1 MKKRGI
7 YSLKIF
13 LKILVVCGIAF
24 IITWEAREYYGRRRY
39 GQQLFQREHYA
50 RYTSLFSWEMNLQG
64 DILPNANDIG
74 NVNFENGVLAFIT
87 GKDPY
92 FYLNLKGEKLDPK
105 RFYILSL
112 RMYSE
117 QPGEMQI
124 FFWCDTP
131 DSGKE
136 GAFSAPLKVESG
148 WKEYSIDLWE
158 TDFYTLPEPDRHKNQ
173 WGGTVGFIKTLRFDP
188 PEGKSGNQVKID
200 WIRFHKGVTLTHPMP
215 YYQTLGVI
223 NGLEYHPPSQS
234 LRIKPGVKKGEFI
247 SHPIGVGTIRA
258 FWDISWTGEEGVY
271 VQTRT
276 GNTHDTDG
284 PSWTPWSSPSGS
296 WRSSSIDS
304 PPDKYLQY
312 KVVLHQ
318 TEQEADPRLQW
329 VRIRYLDPSPP
340 GDNSLLWGTNLLPTV
355 SRPEEV
361 EGRVADLTNS
371 PWVRVPMEGE
381 RVYHTVNRL
390 VAEDINVVGSWDLS
404 SSSRSTIL
412 SAIRLYH
419 QQVKCWEFC
428 QGEQQTPSAL
438 VQLFRDVNRIDS
450 FSLIIPS
457 RIDRDYFAQVGLD
470 ALVDFVRERP
480 PSEINLDRGPGWYVV
495 MALVFFLLIIGL
507 RREIGYNFHFG
518 YQELSLAGIT
528 LAVLLGLSLPLM
540 YLWGMGTLKFPTW
553 GELSAA
559 LSRYPASAIIQ
570 EFGRALLIVITYRL
584 LGKVMS
590 PTRWRWVITLI
601 ATSLIFALGHL
612 GYPGLSPSEVSGFIS
627 LTFIAGLLLGW
638 IYIKRQS
645 LAATFVV
652 HLLANITLFTCTTF
666 QA

>member
-1 MKKRGI
+1 MKRRAL
-7 YSLKIF
+7 YSIKTF
-13 LKILVVCGIAF
+13 LKILVVCGIAL
-24 IITWEAREYYGRRRY
+24 IITWEAKEYYGRRRFE
-39 GQQLFQREHYA
+39 QQLLQREHYA
-50 RYTSLFSWEMNLQG
+50 RYTTLFSWEMNHQG
-64 DILPNANDIG
+64 DILPDTSDLG
-74 NVNFENGVLAFIT
+74 NVTFENGVLSFIT

-92 FYLNLKGEKLDPK
+92 FYLNLKREKLDPK
-105 RFYILSL
+105 RFYLLSL

-131 DSGKE
+131 NSGKE
-136 GAFSAPLKVESG
+136 GAFSAPLKVASG
-148 WKEYSIDLWE
+148 WKEYSIDLWK
-158 TDFYTLPEPDRHKNQ
+158 TDFYPLREANRHKTQ

-188 PEGKSGNQVKID
+188 PEGKPGNSVRID
-200 WIRFHKGVTLTHPMP
+200 WIKFHKGVTLTYSMP

-223 NGLEYHPPSQS
+223 QGLEYHPPSRS
-234 LRIKPGVKKGEFI
+234 LRIIPGAEKGEFI

-258 FWDISWTGEEGVY
+258 FWDISWTGEEGIY

-276 GNTHDTDG
+276 GHTPNTED
-284 PSWTPWSSPSGS
+284 PSWSPWSPLSGS
-296 WRSSSIDS
+296 WRSSSIGS

-312 KVVLHQ
+312 QVGLRR
-318 TEQEADPRLQW
+318 TEQKAAPSLQW

-340 GDNSLLWGTNLLPTV
+340 GENSLLWGTNPLPTV
-355 SRPEEV
+355 SKPEEV
-361 EGRVADLTNS
+361 EGRIAGLTNS
-371 PWVRVPMEGE
+371 PWVRVPMEGD
-381 RVYHTVNRL
+381 RVYDTVNRL
-390 VAEDINVVGSWDLS
+390 VAEDINVIGSWDLS

-412 SAIRLYH
+412 SAIRLYQ

-438 VQLFRDVNRIDS
+438 VQLFRDVKRIDS

-470 ALVDFVRERP
+470 AMVDFVRERP
-480 PSEINLDRGPGWYVV
+480 PSELNLDRGPGWYVV

-518 YQELSLAGIT
+518 FQELSLAGIT
-528 LAVLLGLSLPLM
+528 LGVLLGLSLPLM
-540 YLWGMGTLKFPTW
+540 YLWGLGSLKFPTLV
-553 GELSAA
+553 ELTAA
-559 LSRYPASAIIQ
+559 LNRYPASAIIQ
-570 EFGRALLIVITYRL
+570 EFGRALLIVIIYRL
-584 LGKVMS
+584 LGKVVS
-590 PTRWRWVITLI
+590 PARWRWVITLI

-612 GYPGLSPSEVSGFIS
+612 GYPGLSPSEVRGFIS
-627 LTFIAGLLLGW
+627 LTFIAGLLFGW
-638 IYIKRQS
+638 IYIKSQS
-645 LAATFVV
+645 LTATFLV